1 MSWVVAIDESGNLG
15 KDTRFFTMTA
25 TIARRANHL
34 KSVYRKIPK
43 TGIESKF
50 YNTERTIISGILD
63 EFVSSDAKVAYVSVD
78 KHDYKGRF
86 YGKSGNALYVAVL
99 SDLLESVSEALGPTE
114 LEIVIDKSS
123 FISLSDL
130 RALATRSL
138 SEHGCTLR
146 KIDKKDSE
154 QSPCVQV
161 ADFIAGTVFRH
172 YEHGDEEMFSKIRQ
186 KVVVARTD

>member
-15 KDTRFFTMTA
+15 KDTRFFTMSA
-25 TIARRANHL
+25 TIVRRANHL
-34 KSVYRKIPK
+34 KSVYKKIPK
-43 TGIESKF
+43 TGVESKF
-50 YNTERTIISGILD
+50 YNTEASIISGILD
-63 EFVSSDAKVAYVSVD
+63 EFASSQAKIAYSSVD

-86 YGKSGNALYVAVL
+86 YGKSGNALYTAVL
-99 SDLLESVSEALGPTE
+99 SELLESISEHLGPSE
-114 LEIVIDKSS
+114 LEILIDKSS
-123 FISLSDL
+123 FVSLSEL
-130 RALATRSL
+130 SALATRSL

-172 YEHGDEEMFSKIRQ
+172 YEYGDEEMFSKIRQ